1 MTLGSM
7 FKNRPRDIMQRYQ
20 DAMVC
25 VVKHGKPPR
34 LITMTCVPESPQTKA
49 ALGPNDKAC
58 NRPDLIA
65 RVFEAKSGSK
75 RHAGCF
81 GDECRMNGFCFFF
94 VLGFFNL
101 KSRRLY
107 NYPAI

>member
-20 DAMVC
+20 D
-25 VVKHGKPPR
+25 
-34 LITMTCVPESPQTKA
+34 A

-94 VLGFFNL
+94 VLGFL
-101 KSRRLY
+101 T
-107 NYPAI
+107 